1 MENRKRNVHLHVM
14 VTPDELAAIH
24 ERMAE
29 AGISNAGAYVRKM
42 ALNGYI
48 LHIDLTPVKELI
60 SLQRRCSNNL
70 NQVAIHA
77 HTYGVYPEEID
88 GLKRDYEKLWG
99 EVSKV
104 LRELSE
110 VATLA
115 VVTNGF
121 QKVQIRR
128 LAESGVLNF
137 MEDVFVSEKMDSE
150 KPNRRIFD
158 AALRALGVENRE
170 HVLVVGDGLSS
181 DIQGGVNAGLD
192 TCWFNPGHAEN
203 PGKVT
208 PTYEIASL
216 EELYPLVMEPE
227 ELANLGLKHRRHQP

>member
-48 LHIDLTPVKELI
+48 LHIDLAPVKELI
-60 SLQRRCSNNL
+60 SLQRRCSN
-70 NQVAIHA
+70 
-77 HTYGVYPEEID
+77 

-110 VATLA
+110 LVA
-115 VVTNGF
+115 
-121 QKVQIRR
+121 K
-128 LAESGVLNF
+128 
-137 MEDVFVSEKMDSE
+137 
-150 KPNRRIFD
+150 
-158 AALRALGVENRE
+158 
-170 HVLVVGDGLSS
+170 
-181 DIQGGVNAGLD
+181 
-192 TCWFNPGHAEN
+192 
-203 PGKVT
+203 
-208 PTYEIASL
+208 
-216 EELYPLVMEPE
+216 
-227 ELANLGLKHRRHQP
+227 